1 MTPAQQRQLLEEL
14 EQRVQGSWRNEIRDT
29 MRQAADD
36 IRANRSIDATI
47 RQHGRRSLDLVR
59 LTYEVAGDSFARP
72 IYEKARSK
80 GLVTKDFER
89 FTGLLDEFINE
100 VGAERAAQI
109 FGTTAD
115 QVRDALTRGTAE
127 GLSIAQI
134 AADLRARAPSLAL
147 ARAAVIAR
155 TESHSAAMWS
165 QVEAIKD
172 TGLELRKQWI
182 AAKDERTRTLQDGP
196 FDHAAM
202 DGETVD
208 MDQPFIVGGEQLE
221 FPGDPNGSPGNIINC
236 RCVMNF
242 VE

>member
-14 EQRVQGSWRNEIRDT
+14 EQRVQTSWRNEIRDT

-36 IRANRSIDATI
+36 IRANRSIDGTI
-47 RQHGRRSLDLVR
+47 RQHGRRALELVR

-100 VGAERAAQI
+100 VGVERAAQI

-115 QVRDALTRGTAE
+115 QVRAAVARGTAE
-127 GLSIAQI
+127 GLSVSQI
-134 AADLRARAPSLAL
+134 AADLRARAPSLSL
-147 ARAAVIAR
+147 ARAVVIAR
-155 TESHSAAMWS
+155 TETHSASMWS

-182 AAKDERTRTLQDGP
+182 AAKDERTRV
-196 FDHAAM
+196 DHASM
-202 DGETVD
+202 DGETVN
-208 MDQPFIVGGEQLE
+208 MDQAFNVGGEELM
-221 FPGDPNGSPGNIINC
+221 FPGDPSGSPENIINC